1 MKKTSILLTIAVLFF
16 NLQAWGFGT
25 HLNSS
30 KVLRAGDYDV
40 SALGQFF
47 SDDRR
52 GAYLGAMV
60 DLPAFN
66 SRTNWRLYAGA
77 GSFDYAMGAM
87 LKWVP
92 LQQLDQNKYFSF
104 GFTFGADYAHDD
116 GFDFLVARVT
126 PFISR
131 EFSWE
136 FGVFEPYFALPLG
149 NVYFD
154 SDTKFY
160 SQAAVG
166 THIKFEELRYMRF
179 SLEGG
184 FNIDN
189 SESYLALLATVQLK
203 QR

>member
-1 MKKTSILLTIAVLFF
+1 MKKTSILLAVLFF
-16 NLQAWGFGT
+16 NLHAWGFGT

-30 KVLRAGDYDV
+30 KVLKTGEYDI
-40 SALGQFF
+40 SALGQLF

-52 GAYLGAMV
+52 GAYIGAMA

-66 SRTNWRLYAGA
+66 SRTNWRFYAGT
-77 GSFDYAMGAM
+77 GSFDYAMGAL

-92 LQQLDQNKYFSF
+92 LQQLDQNKYFSS
-104 GFTFGADYAHDD
+104 GLTFGADYGRDD
-116 GFDFLVARVT
+116 TADFLVVRVT

-136 FGVFEPYFALPLG
+136 FGTFEPYFALPLG
-149 NVYFD
+149 NIYVD
-154 SDTKFY
+154 ASTKFY
-160 SQAAVG
+160 TQAAVG
-166 THIKFEELRYMRF
+166 SHIKFEELEYMRF
-179 SLEGG
+179 SIEGG

-189 SESYLALLATVQLK
+189 SESYLALLATIQLT